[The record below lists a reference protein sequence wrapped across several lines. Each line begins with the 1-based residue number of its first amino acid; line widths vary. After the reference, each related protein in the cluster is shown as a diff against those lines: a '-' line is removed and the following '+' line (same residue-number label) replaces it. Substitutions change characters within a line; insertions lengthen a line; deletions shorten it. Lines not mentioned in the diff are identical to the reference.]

1 MNRDSTRIPGRT
13 TYTRLVDSSLMIGI
27 AVAVGGVVAL
37 AWGIPAMLRDTR
49 RRQERGESGLGGM
62 TAGWDAVWAPTAHEA
77 DRERMAQN
85 EAPAPAPSPGDKGD
99 LDDGTIVIEIEGR

>member
-1 MNRDSTRIPGRT
+1 MDLSWF
-13 TYTRLVDSSLMIGI
+13 V
-27 AVAVGGVVAL
+27 GVVVFALAAGAL

-49 RRQERGESGLGGM
+49 RRQARGESGLGGM

-85 EAPAPAPSPGDKGD
+85 EAPAPAPTPGDKGD
-99 LDDGTIVIEIEGR
+99 LDEGTIVIEIDRA